1 MLVFFIL
8 EKIIEDNFKKLS
20 KRPPEARLKEGRSC
34 AYYNPYQ
41 QLCPWTIAIKLLIKS
56 SQIGTYSFSGQ
67 EPVVSPFAWQ
77 SNRALYFIWNSL
89 RFNLAMMHRGWVFS
103 ISILLRRE
111 IFGHRYKEGRQP
123 CENGGRDWSNAAT
136 CQRMPRTTR
145 NWKSQGYLEASGG
158 AWPCQYHDFKLL
170 AYRNMRQIW
179 FFFFKPS
186 SFWYWCQK
194 LSLCTSAKLNFRVSG
209 KAEKNKFIALP
220 GKEGYSRFLPLKNYM
235 YQPWRIWWGVLQQ

>member
-170 AYRNMRQIW
+170 AYRNMRQIC
-179 FFFFKPS
+179 FFFF
-186 SFWYWCQK
+186 
-194 LSLCTSAKLNFRVSG
+194 
-209 KAEKNKFIALP
+209 
-220 GKEGYSRFLPLKNYM
+220 
-235 YQPWRIWWGVLQQ
+235 